1 MPPLLVYANITNI
14 ATRRKT
20 LKRITHPHPPLLRRL
35 SRAHRDNKTVSPA
48 LPEITKKHPYG
59 CFFVDY
65 FYHLFYRLFLPLIE
79 NFFSKTHLAA
89 KSDFYG
95 LVYYEVAVKLT
106 ENLMLVGRQNDGVYL
121 VGAVEN
127 RFECEVYLAVV

>member
-1 MPPLLVYANITNI
+1 MIYIHFLPPLLVYANKTDI

-20 LKRITHPHPPLLRRL
+20 LKRITYPC
-35 SRAHRDNKTVSPA
+35 TVSPA
-48 LPEITKKHPYG
+48 LTAITKKHPYG

-79 NFFSKTHLAA
+79 NFFSKTHFTA
-89 KSDFYG
+89 KRDLYG
-95 LVYYEVAVKLT
+95 LVNYDVAVKLT
-106 ENLMLVGRQNDGVYL
+106 ENLMLVGRQKDGVYL

-127 RFECEVYLAVV
+127 RFECEIYLAVV